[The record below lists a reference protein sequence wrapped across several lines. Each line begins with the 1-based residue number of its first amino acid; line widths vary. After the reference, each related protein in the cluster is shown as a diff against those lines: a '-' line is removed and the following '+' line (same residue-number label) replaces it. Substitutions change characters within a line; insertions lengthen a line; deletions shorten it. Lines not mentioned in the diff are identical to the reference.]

1 MRYIDLFSGA
11 GGLSLGIKKAGG
23 ELLYS
28 NEMDVY
34 ASETQK
40 HNLKLLK
47 EDENKV
53 ITASIEELHREII
66 GKKIKLEYQSDI
78 VHEHQSMINSYKQ
91 NSALSKKHIELV
103 KKTKNVDLLVGGP
116 PCQGF
121 STVGRGK
128 RKSKNEEQKDFV
140 DDPRN
145 QLFKYFL
152 DFVDYHNPKFVL
164 IENVKGIMSAK
175 GYLELICSS
184 LENTG
189 NKYKVEY
196 YLQNSY
202 YFGVPQNRERV
213 FVVGIRQDLEDSD
226 SLKFYFRSILSSF
239 DKQRFTLKDAIDD
252 LPIIRSNP
260 KSNNVKIE
268 SEIPIGDENSWGED
282 ISTNNYEN
290 LITKNLPYV
299 DLINSFKGKVIKP
312 KKLYNHKCRYNNKL
326 DLEVYKLM
334 KPGKYLGHEDNFD
347 AVQIIP
353 YGTKKV
359 NGVMEY
365 QSSFL
370 DKYFKL
376 NPDKPSKT
384 ITAHLIRDN
393 NGFIHYGEIPRGIS
407 IREAARIQSF
417 PDWYHFKG
425 PFTNQFKQIGNAVPP
440 LLAEAFGKILYT
452 FLNDGFDAVMELNQ
466 CG

>member
-1 MRYIDLFSGA
+1 MKYIDLFSGA

-40 HNLKLLK
+40 HNLKMLK

-91 NSALSKKHIELV
+91 NSTLSKKHIELV

-121 STVGRGK
+121 SNVGRGK

-213 FVVGIRQDLEDSD
+213 FVVGIRQDLKDSD
-226 SLKFYFRSILSSF
+226 SLKFYLRSLLSSF
-239 DKQRFTLKDAIDD
+239 DKKRFVLKEAIDD
-252 LPIIRSNP
+252 LPKIRSNP

-268 SEIPIGDENSWGED
+268 SEIPIGEKNSWGED
-282 ISTNNYEN
+282 ISSNDYKN
-290 LITKNLPYV
+290 LITKKLPYV
-299 DLINSFKGKVIKP
+299 DLINSYKGKIIKP
-312 KKLYNHKCRYNNKL
+312 KKLYNHKCRYNNEL

-376 NPDKPSKT
+376 NPEKPSKT

-417 PDWYHFKG
+417 PDWYQFKG

-440 LLAEAFGKILYT
+440 LLAEAFGKIFYT

-466 CG
+466 